1 MTIFE
6 FMNNFRLEPFLWI
19 HLAGLALAPLLLVI
33 VWIGLAVSDPW
44 SFYWLELVIVGIL
57 GVIPILWMQWTKP
70 LDLFCVLFLSVR
82 PNSLTE
88 EQRKI
93 LRLLKA
99 RKNKIFHGIAAIGLL
114 GVGWL
119 IYQLAPFAAVTASML
134 PQWRIVGLII
144 AAVGFFFCNLVVQV
158 SVSVLGVLL
167 TSEKTWLA
175 TEAIPSNQVTNHFTV
190 IGLRVSKIFLIPSLD
205 PASNLKKETS

>member
-70 LDLFCVLFLSVR
+70 LDLFCVLFLSDR

-93 LRLLKA
+93 LRLLQT
-99 RKNKIFHGIAAIGLL
+99 RKNKIFHGLAAIGLL

-134 PQWRIVGLII
+134 PQWRILGLII
-144 AAVGFFFCNLVVQV
+144 AAVGFLFCNLVVQV
-158 SVSVLGVLL
+158 AVSVLGVLL
-167 TSEKTWLA
+167 TSEKAWSA
-175 TEAIPSNQVTNHFTV
+175 IEAIPSNQVTKQFTV
-190 IGLRVSKIFLIPSLD
+190 IGLRVSKIFLIPTLE
-205 PASNLKKETS
+205 PASNLTKETS

>member
-1 MTIFE
+1 
-6 FMNNFRLEPFLWI
+6 MNNFRLEPFLWI

-93 LRLLKA
+93 LRLLKT
-99 RKNKIFHGIAAIGLL
+99 RKNKIFHGLAAIGLL

-134 PQWRIVGLII
+134 PQWRILGLII
-144 AAVGFFFCNLVVQV
+144 AAVGFFFCNLVLQV
-158 SVSVLGVLL
+158 AVSILGVLL

-175 TEAIPSNQVTNHFTV
+175 TEAIPSNQVTNQFTV
-190 IGLRVSKIFLIPSLD
+190 IGLRVSKIFLIPTLEPS
-205 PASNLKKETS
+205 SNLAEKTS